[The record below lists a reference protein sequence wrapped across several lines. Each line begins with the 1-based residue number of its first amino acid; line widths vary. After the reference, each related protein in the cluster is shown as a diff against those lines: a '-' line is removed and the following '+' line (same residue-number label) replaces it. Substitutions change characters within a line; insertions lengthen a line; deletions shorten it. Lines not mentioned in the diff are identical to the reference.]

1 MLIHILENG
10 GFIVYAIILMSV
22 FGFAVIVER
31 GVYFYRNERHS
42 GTVLLEH
49 VERFIIQGDRDK
61 AIEVCREFKNTSSVV
76 MEAIIN
82 EYQSCS
88 INGCNYHFLE
98 EKARECALR
107 EMPKLEKN
115 MWVLSIAAHVTPLA
129 GLFGT
134 VTGMI
139 QAFMAISS
147 NGTGDPTILA
157 TGISQALI
165 TTAAGL
171 AVAIPTLIFYN
182 FYSRKIEDAMTNMEK
197 NVVEFINFLRKQ
209 VDGHECKKIFS

>member
-1 MLIHILENG
+1 MVRHILENG

-22 FGFAVIVER
+22 FGFAVIIER

-49 VERFIIQGDRDK
+49 LERFIINGDREK
-61 AIEVCREFKNTSSVV
+61 AIAICREFKNTSSVV
-76 MEAIIN
+76 MEEIIN
-82 EYQSCS
+82 EYQTCS
-88 INGCNYHFLE
+88 IKGCNYEFLE

-139 QAFMAISS
+139 QAFMAISVH
-147 NGTGDPTILA
+147 GTGDPTIMA
-157 TGISQALI
+157 RGISQALI

-171 AVAIPTLIFYN
+171 AVAIPALIFYN
-182 FYSRKIEDAMTNMEK
+182 YYTRKIEGAMNDMEK

-209 VDGHECKKIFS
+209 V